1 MVAKL
6 WKKVL
11 LVILLVACLYN
22 VVNKLVHKQS
32 LEDELNASVIY
43 MQEEKNQ
50 Q

>member
-11 LVILLVACLYN
+11 LVILLVACVYN

-32 LEDELNASVIY
+32 LEEELNASVIY
-43 MQEEKNQ
+43 MQEEKNEQ
-50 Q
+50 